1 MLLWGQMKGFRP
13 IGLGGLYRR
22 GCTGRAASLLFLSIF
37 MVGKLVKNM
46 VSQAQ
51 SGLLRAKAASK
62 RSEEGLCSLPSVWE
76 VEVGQRLRALPYP
89 DSYLTA
95 VADQTAEAIAAW
107 QRDLDAPNNLVLL
120 GSPVDNTAAVLEAA
134 LTADY
139 APELTA
145 SLDILRP
152 LPWKMRPADP
162 LLIEAQLTEALA
174 RLQETEPVD
183 VPDNPDNS
191 DNPDDLARRQRVIVL
206 PPLEQ
211 CYLRC
216 IGGWRGIEWL
226 RDTVSAQQ
234 NYFWVIPSNSWAW
247 AFLSQV
253 CQVEAYLNSTCPL
266 PRLDRDALCNW
277 ITPLAETLGQP
288 LSEAASSASTL
299 GDISWSTF
307 VELCEGR
314 PEVARSLWLRSLR
327 LQNSDLP
334 EQPQTPDQGEP
345 LPVPLR
351 QVQPALPSL
360 PDLEAADH
368 YVIHSLM
375 LHGVMA
381 RSHLALSLGQPESI
395 VQVRVQTLRQA
406 GLLRLSPSGLGIH
419 PAYYSRLY
427 TELETNNFLTEENS

>member
-1 MLLWGQMKGFRP
+1 LHREWRIAVVSQ
-13 IGLGGLYRR
+13 
-22 GCTGRAASLLFLSIF
+22 LFF
-37 MVGKLVKNM
+37 MVGKLFKNV
-46 VSQAQ
+46 VSQVQ

-62 RSEEGLCSLPSVWE
+62 LSEEGLCSLPSVWD
-76 VEVGQRLRALPYP
+76 VEVRQRLRALPYP

-95 VADQTAEAIAAW
+95 VADQIAEAIAAW
-107 QRDLDAPNNLVLL
+107 QSDLDAPNHLVLL
-120 GSPVDNTAAVLEAA
+120 GSPVDNTAAVLDAA

-152 LPWKMRPADP
+152 LPWSIRPADP
-162 LLIEAQLTEALA
+162 LLIETQLTEALA
-174 RLQETEPVD
+174 RLQEAEPID
-183 VPDNPDNS
+183 DD
-191 DNPDDLARRQRVIVL
+191 DDPDDLARRHQVIVL

-226 RDTVSAQQ
+226 RDTVNAQQ
-234 NYFWVIPSNSWAW
+234 NYFWVIPSNTWAW
-247 AFLSQV
+247 AFLNRV
-253 CQVEAYLNSTCPL
+253 CQVEAYLNYTRPL
-266 PRLDRDALCNW
+266 PRLDRNALRDW

-288 LSEAASSASTL
+288 ISEEDESSSAL
-299 GDISWSTF
+299 GDVSWSTF
-307 VELCEGR
+307 ADLCEGR
-314 PEVARSLWLRSLR
+314 PEVARALWLRSLR
-327 LQNSDLP
+327 LQKSDRP
-334 EQPQTPDQGEP
+334 EQPQLPDQGDP

-368 YVIHSLM
+368 YVIHALM
-375 LHGVMA
+375 LHGVTA

-395 VQVRVQTLRQA
+395 VQVRVQMLRQA
-406 GLLRLSPSGLGIH
+406 GLLRLSQSGLGIH
-419 PAYYSRLY
+419 PAYYSRLF

>member
-1 MLLWGQMKGFRP
+1 
-13 IGLGGLYRR
+13 
-22 GCTGRAASLLFLSIF
+22 

-62 RSEEGLCSLPSVWE
+62 RSEEGLCSLPSVWD
-76 VEVGQRLRALPYP
+76 VEVRQRLRALPYP
-89 DSYLTA
+89 AAYLTA
-95 VADQTAEAIAAW
+95 VADRIAEAIAAW
-107 QRDLDAPNNLVLL
+107 QSDLDAPNNLVLL
-120 GSPVDNTAAVLEAA
+120 GSPVDNTAAVLDAA
-134 LTADY
+134 LTADHT
-139 APELTA
+139 PELTT

-152 LPWKMRPADP
+152 LPWTMRPADP
-162 LLIEAQLTEALA
+162 LLVEAHLTEALA
-174 RLQETEPVD
+174 RLQEAEQ
-183 VPDNPDNS
+183 S
-191 DNPDDLARRQRVIVL
+191 DDDDDPDDLARRQRVIVL

-234 NYFWVIPSNSWAW
+234 NYFWVIPSNTWAW
-247 AFLSQV
+247 AFLSRV
-253 CQVEAYLNSTCPL
+253 CQVEAYFNYTHPL
-266 PRLDRDALCNW
+266 PRLDRDALRDW
-277 ITPLAETLGQP
+277 ITPLAATLGQP
-288 LSEAASSASTL
+288 LSEADEAASAL

-307 VELCEGR
+307 AELCEGR

-327 LQNSDLP
+327 LQQSDRP
-334 EQPQTPDQGEP
+334 EQPQIPDQGKP
-345 LPVPLR
+345 LPVLLR

-368 YVIHSLM
+368 YVIHALM

-381 RSHLALSLGQPESI
+381 RSHLALSLGQPESM
-395 VQVRVQTLRQA
+395 VQVRVQMLRQS
-406 GLLRLSPSGLGIH
+406 GLLHLGQSGLSIH

-427 TELETNNFLTEENS
+427 TELDTNNFLTEENA

>member
-1 MLLWGQMKGFRP
+1 MPDKLRQEGWA
-13 IGLGGLYRR
+13 
-22 GCTGRAASLLFLSIF
+22 GRAAPEGPHREWRSAVVSQLFF
-37 MVGKLVKNM
+37 MVGKLFKNV
-46 VSQAQ
+46 VSQVQ

-62 RSEEGLCSLPSVWE
+62 LSEEGLCSLPSVWD
-76 VEVGQRLRALPYP
+76 VEVRQRLRALPYP

-95 VADQTAEAIAAW
+95 VADQIAEAIAAW
-107 QRDLDAPNNLVLL
+107 QSDLDAPNNLVLL
-120 GSPVDNTAAVLEAA
+120 GSPVDNTAAVLDAA

-152 LPWKMRPADP
+152 LPWSIRPADP
-162 LLIEAQLTEALA
+162 LLIETQLTEALA
-174 RLQETEPVD
+174 RLQEAEPID
-183 VPDNPDNS
+183 DD
-191 DNPDDLARRQRVIVL
+191 DDPDDLARRHQVIVL

-226 RDTVSAQQ
+226 RDTVNAQQ
-234 NYFWVIPSNSWAW
+234 NYFWVIPSNTWAW
-247 AFLSQV
+247 AFLNRV
-253 CQVEAYLNSTCPL
+253 CQVEAYLNYTRPL
-266 PRLDRDALCNW
+266 PRLDRNALRDW

-288 LSEAASSASTL
+288 LSEEDESSSAL
-299 GDISWSTF
+299 GDVSWSTF
-307 VELCEGR
+307 ADLCEGR
-314 PEVARSLWLRSLR
+314 PEVARALWLRSLR
-327 LQNSDLP
+327 LQKSDRP
-334 EQPQTPDQGEP
+334 EQPQIPDQGDP

-368 YVIHSLM
+368 YVIHALM
-375 LHGVMA
+375 LHGVTA

-395 VQVRVQTLRQA
+395 VQVRVQMLRQA
-406 GLLRLSPSGLGIH
+406 GLLRLSQSGLGIH
-419 PAYYSRLY
+419 PAYYSRLF

>member
-1 MLLWGQMKGFRP
+1 MPDKLRQEGWA
-13 IGLGGLYRR
+13 
-22 GCTGRAASLLFLSIF
+22 GRAAPEGPHREWRSAVVSQLFF
-37 MVGKLVKNM
+37 MVGKLFKNV
-46 VSQAQ
+46 VSQVQ

-62 RSEEGLCSLPSVWE
+62 LSEEGLCSLPSVWD
-76 VEVGQRLRALPYP
+76 VEVRQRLRALPYP

-95 VADQTAEAIAAW
+95 VADQIAEAIAAW
-107 QRDLDAPNNLVLL
+107 QSDLDAPNNLVLL
-120 GSPVDNTAAVLEAA
+120 GSPVDNTAAVLDAA

-152 LPWKMRPADP
+152 LPWSIRPADP
-162 LLIEAQLTEALA
+162 LLIETQLTEALA
-174 RLQETEPVD
+174 RLQEAEPIND
-183 VPDNPDNS
+183 DD
-191 DNPDDLARRQRVIVL
+191 DPDDLARRHQVIVL

-226 RDTVSAQQ
+226 RDTVNAQQ
-234 NYFWVIPSNSWAW
+234 NYFWVIPSNTWAW
-247 AFLSQV
+247 AFLNRV
-253 CQVEAYLNSTCPL
+253 CQVEAYLNYTRPL
-266 PRLDRDALCNW
+266 PRLDRNALRDW

-288 LSEAASSASTL
+288 LSEEDESSSAL
-299 GDISWSTF
+299 GDVSWSTF
-307 VELCEGR
+307 ADLCEGR
-314 PEVARSLWLRSLR
+314 PEVARALWLRSLR
-327 LQNSDLP
+327 LQKSDRP
-334 EQPQTPDQGEP
+334 EQPQIPDQGDP

-368 YVIHSLM
+368 YVIHALM
-375 LHGVMA
+375 LHGVTA

-395 VQVRVQTLRQA
+395 VQVRVQMLRQA
-406 GLLRLSPSGLGIH
+406 GLLRLSQSGLGIH
-419 PAYYSRLY
+419 PAYYSRLF

>member
-1 MLLWGQMKGFRP
+1 
-13 IGLGGLYRR
+13 
-22 GCTGRAASLLFLSIF
+22 
-37 MVGKLVKNM
+37 MVGKLVKNI
-46 VSQAQ
+46 VSQVQ

-62 RSEEGLCSLPSVWE
+62 LAEEGLCSLPSVWD
-76 VEVGQRLRALPYP
+76 VEVHQRLRALPYP
-89 DSYLTA
+89 ASYLTA
-95 VADQTAEAIAAW
+95 VADQIAEAIAAW

-120 GSPVDNTAAVLEAA
+120 GSPVDNTAAVLDAA

-174 RLQETEPVD
+174 RLQEAEQSD
-183 VPDNPDNS
+183 DPDD
-191 DNPDDLARRQRVIVL
+191 PDDLARRQRVMVL

-234 NYFWVIPSNSWAW
+234 NYFWVIPSNTWAW
-247 AFLSQV
+247 AFLNRV
-253 CQVEAYLNSTCPL
+253 CQVEAYLNYTCPL
-266 PRLDRDALCNW
+266 PRLDRNALRDW
-277 ITPLAETLGQP
+277 LTPLAETLAQP
-288 LSEAASSASTL
+288 LSEEDESSLAL

-307 VELCEGR
+307 AELCEGR
-314 PEVARSLWLRSLR
+314 PEVARALWLRSLR
-327 LQNSDLP
+327 LQRSDRP
-334 EQPQTPDQGEP
+334 EQPQIPDQGDP
-345 LPVPLR
+345 LPAALR
-351 QVQPALPSL
+351 QVPPALPSL

-368 YVIHSLM
+368 YVIHALM
-375 LHGVMA
+375 LHGVTA

-395 VQVRVQTLRQA
+395 VQVRVQMLRQA
-406 GLLRLSPSGLGIH
+406 GLLHLSQSGLGIH

-427 TELETNNFLTEENS
+427 TELDTNNFLTEENS

>member
-1 MLLWGQMKGFRP
+1 
-13 IGLGGLYRR
+13 
-22 GCTGRAASLLFLSIF
+22 
-37 MVGKLVKNM
+37 MVGKLVKNI
-46 VSQAQ
+46 VSQVQ

-62 RSEEGLCSLPSVWE
+62 LAEEGLCSLPSVWD
-76 VEVGQRLRALPYP
+76 VEVHQRLRALPYP
-89 DSYLTA
+89 ASYLTA
-95 VADQTAEAIAAW
+95 VADQIAEAIAAW
-107 QRDLDAPNNLVLL
+107 QRDLDAPNHLVLL
-120 GSPVDNTAAVLEAA
+120 GSPVDNTAAVLDGA

-174 RLQETEPVD
+174 RLQEPEQLD
-183 VPDNPDNS
+183 NPDNPD
-191 DNPDDLARRQRVIVL
+191 DPDDLARRQRVMVL

-234 NYFWVIPSNSWAW
+234 NYFWVIPSNTWAW
-247 AFLSQV
+247 AFLNRV
-253 CQVEAYLNSTCPL
+253 CQVEAYLNSTSPL
-266 PRLDRDALCNW
+266 PRLDRNALRDW
-277 ITPLAETLGQP
+277 LAPLTETLAQP
-288 LSEAASSASTL
+288 LSEENESSLAL
-299 GDISWSTF
+299 GDISWSAF
-307 VELCEGR
+307 AELCEGR
-314 PEVARSLWLRSLR
+314 PEVARALWLRSLR
-327 LQNSDLP
+327 LQKSDRP
-334 EQPQTPDQGEP
+334 QQPPIPDQGDP
-345 LPVPLR
+345 LPVALR

-368 YVIHSLM
+368 YVIHALM
-375 LHGVMA
+375 LHGVTA

-395 VQVRVQTLRQA
+395 VQVRVQMLRQA
-406 GLLRLSPSGLGIH
+406 GLLRLSQSGLGIH

-427 TELETNNFLTEENS
+427 TELNTNNFLTEENS

>member
-1 MLLWGQMKGFRP
+1 MPDKLRQEGCAGRIAP
-13 IGLGGLYRR
+13 EGLHREWR
-22 GCTGRAASLLFLSIF
+22 IAVVSQLFF
-37 MVGKLVKNM
+37 MVGKLFKNV
-46 VSQAQ
+46 VSQVQ

-62 RSEEGLCSLPSVWE
+62 LSEEGLCSLPSVWD
-76 VEVGQRLRALPYP
+76 VEVRQRLRALPYP

-95 VADQTAEAIAAW
+95 VADQIAEAIAAW
-107 QRDLDAPNNLVLL
+107 QSDLDAPNNLVLL
-120 GSPVDNTAAVLEAA
+120 GSPVDNTAAVLDAA

-152 LPWKMRPADP
+152 LPWSIRPADP
-162 LLIEAQLTEALA
+162 LLIETQLTEALA
-174 RLQETEPVD
+174 RLQEAEPIND
-183 VPDNPDNS
+183 DD
-191 DNPDDLARRQRVIVL
+191 DPDDLARRHQVIVL

-226 RDTVSAQQ
+226 RDTVNAQQ
-234 NYFWVIPSNSWAW
+234 NYFWVIPSNTWAW
-247 AFLSQV
+247 AFLNRV
-253 CQVEAYLNSTCPL
+253 CQVEAYLNYTRPL
-266 PRLDRDALCNW
+266 PRLDRNALRDW

-288 LSEAASSASTL
+288 LSEEDESSSAL
-299 GDISWSTF
+299 GDVSWSTF
-307 VELCEGR
+307 ADLCEGR
-314 PEVARSLWLRSLR
+314 PEVARALWLRSLR
-327 LQNSDLP
+327 LQKSDRP
-334 EQPQTPDQGEP
+334 EQPQLPDQGDP

-368 YVIHSLM
+368 YVIHALM
-375 LHGVMA
+375 LHGVTA

-395 VQVRVQTLRQA
+395 VQVRVQMLRQA
-406 GLLRLSPSGLGIH
+406 GLLRLSQSGLGIH
-419 PAYYSRLY
+419 PAYYSRLF